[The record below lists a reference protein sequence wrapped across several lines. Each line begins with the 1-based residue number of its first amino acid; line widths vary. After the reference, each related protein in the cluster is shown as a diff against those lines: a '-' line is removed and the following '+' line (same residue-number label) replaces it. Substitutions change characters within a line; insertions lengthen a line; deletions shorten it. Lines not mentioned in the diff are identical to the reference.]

1 VIFIIT
7 RESNGNEG
15 KGYNS
20 INIKHMLKRLVD
32 MKDLNYYEAKS
43 SINALFFDDKISD
56 AFKAA
61 FLTALSMKGES
72 IEELRAVLDFM
83 LENAVRIHV
92 NTTSRVID
100 TCGTGGDNVKTFNV
114 STLAAFIA
122 SACGVYVA
130 KHGNRAVSSVMGS
143 ADLLEHLGYDLD
155 TDAIRIKECIESIG
169 IGFLFAPKFHP
180 IMKRISSIRKEL
192 GIRTVFNLVGP
203 LSNPVNIN
211 AQIVGVSSP
220 ALLKKIAY
228 ILKDLR
234 EEVMVFHAVDGMDE
248 LSNTCINKVVHVK
261 GNEVKEHDLDPKSI
275 GFEYASIKDL
285 SVNTKDD
292 AVRIFLDAINGNA
305 KSAVEDIAVL
315 NASAALIIGDKADR
329 FSDAIDNARS
339 AVKSG
344 KAYGKLRDL
353 IAMCG
358 DIDRLRELEEMYRLN

>member
-1 VIFIIT
+1 MIVIIT
-7 RESNGNEG
+7 RESSED
-15 KGYNS
+15 KGYNNS
-20 INIKHMLKRLVD
+20 TINIKRMLKRLVD
-32 MKDLNYYEAKS
+32 MQDLNYDEAKS
-43 SINALFFDDKISD
+43 SIKALFFDDNISD
-56 AFKAA
+56 ALKAA

-83 LENAVRIHV
+83 LENSVRIHV
-92 NTTSRVID
+92 NTSSRVID

-143 ADLLEHLGYDLD
+143 ADLLEYLGYNLD
-155 TDAIRIKECIESIG
+155 TDAIRIKECIEGIG
-169 IGFLFAPKFHP
+169 IGFIFAPKFHP

-248 LSNTCINKVVHVK
+248 LSNTCINKVAHVK
-261 GNEVKEHDLDPKSI
+261 DNEVKEYDLDPKSI
-275 GFEYASIKDL
+275 GFEYSSINDL
-285 SVNTKDD
+285 SVNSRDD

-305 KSAVEDIAVL
+305 KSPVEDIAVL
-315 NASAALIIGDKADR
+315 NASAALIIGDKADG

-344 KAYGKLRDL
+344 RAYGKLRDL
-353 IAMCG
+353 IAKCG
-358 DIDRLRELEEMYRLN
+358 NIDRLRELEDMYRLN